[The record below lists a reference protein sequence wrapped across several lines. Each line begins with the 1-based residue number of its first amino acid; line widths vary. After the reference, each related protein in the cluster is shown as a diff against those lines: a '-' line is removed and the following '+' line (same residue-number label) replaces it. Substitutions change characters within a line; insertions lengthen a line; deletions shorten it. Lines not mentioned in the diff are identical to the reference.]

1 MEPLRVSNRLTL
13 PAEELRVSFAR
24 SGGPGGQNVNK
35 VASKAVLRFSVRRSA
50 ALSEAQ
56 RHLLLQRLGSRL
68 TGEGEVVIHASR
80 FREQARNLEDARERL
95 AELLHGALAAPRT
108 RKRTRPTRGSQKRR
122 LESKRQRGQLKRD
135 RGQRH
140 HD

>member
-35 VASKAVLRFSVRRSA
+35 VASKAVLRFSVRRSG

-56 RHLLLQRLGSRL
+56 RHLLLQRLGNRL